1 MPLPS
6 AALTGTQRRHLRKL
20 AHGKKPIVY
29 VGSAVGSADGSA
41 GISEGVISA
50 LDQALADHELVKV
63 KLPGAATKRGLAE
76 ELARRSGAHL
86 CGLVGHMAILYRPDP
101 EQRRIVLP
109 GRTL

>member
-1 MPLPS
+1 MPLLPS
-6 AALTGTQRRHLRKL
+6 TALTGTQRRHLRTL
-20 AHGKKPIVY
+20 AHGRKPIVY
-29 VGSAVGSADGSA
+29 LGSADPGA
-41 GISEGVISA
+41 GIREGLISA

-63 KLPGAATKRGLAE
+63 KLPGAEAKQALAK

-109 GRTL
+109 GRTP

>member
-29 VGSAVGSADGSA
+29 VGSGDGSA

-63 KLPGAATKRGLAE
+63 KLPGAATKRALAE